1 MPADTSILAR
11 YLPEPAV
18 GLVFDSLKLN
28 NIQLTVSRSRKS
40 KLGDF
45 RPGLPGKR
53 HRISVNGDL
62 NPFHF
67 LIVYVHELAHAVV
80 HNQYGNKVLPHG
92 KEWKVA
98 YRQLMQPYLELKIF
112 PDDVTRMLN
121 NYLRN
126 AKAING
132 TDLAMTRVLAGYDKG
147 SKEGTEI
154 EHLPKGAVFR
164 SSNGKVFKKLDQ
176 RRKRFV
182 CQCMTS
188 GRLYLFNPLAR
199 VEKLDAND

>member
-1 MPADTSILAR
+1 MPADTTILAR
-11 YLPEPAV
+11 YLPEPAI
-18 GLVFDSLKLN
+18 GLVHDSLKIN
-28 NIQLTVSRSRKS
+28 NIQLTISRSRKT

-45 RPGLPGKR
+45 RPGLSGKR

-80 HNQYGNKVLPHG
+80 HERHGNKVLPHG
-92 KEWKVA
+92 KEWKDA
-98 YRQLMQPYLELKIF
+98 YRQLMQPYLNLNIF
-112 PDDVTRMLN
+112 PAEVHIQLKK
-121 NYLRN
+121 YLIS

-132 TDLAMTRVLAGYDKG
+132 TDLGLTRVLAGYD
-147 SKEGTEI
+147 EGKASGTQI
-154 EHLPKGAVFR
+154 ELLPAGAVFR
-164 SSNGKVFKKLDQ
+164 SANGKVFKKLDQ

-182 CQCMTS
+182 CQCQTS

-199 VEKLDAND
+199 VERLDAND